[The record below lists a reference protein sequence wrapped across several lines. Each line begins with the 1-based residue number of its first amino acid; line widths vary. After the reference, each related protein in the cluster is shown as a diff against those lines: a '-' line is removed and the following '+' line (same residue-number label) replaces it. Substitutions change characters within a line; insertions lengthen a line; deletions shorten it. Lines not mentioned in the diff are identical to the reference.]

1 MVYRKITI
9 IPLPGSAGPRMA
21 VHGNINRAH
30 KGLRP
35 RFHATIRVVPSCVF
49 YSSSMTQASP
59 DQLDISGCA
68 SEPIRTPGSIQPHG
82 FMLTLSPALAVLQ
95 ASANIAHHAGLQA
108 QDVIGRQLADVIGA
122 AAMGPLAH
130 ELGNGTLGQRPAYLG
145 TVTLDNGRHF
155 DVLGHL
161 WDDLTIVEFE
171 AVDRAQPADFR
182 HLYPLITD
190 FLARVNEHA
199 SIPALTDL
207 AARHVRSVTGYGRV
221 MVYQFD
227 PSGHGR
233 VVAESKAPDYDSYLG
248 QSFPAS
254 DIPAQA
260 RALYALSP
268 IRLIQ
273 DADYAPAAL
282 VPDANPST
290 GQRNDLSFAALR
302 SVSPVHLQYMRNMG
316 TLASMSVSLMVKGQL
331 WGMISCH
338 NAQPCPVSVEKRT
351 ACEQLGQIL
360 ALCVESREDAA
371 ELQFRLDVRRIM
383 VEMLGQLTRGADF
396 VDNLGNVF
404 PELLR
409 FARAGGVA
417 IVADDRVLTYG
428 DAPDA
433 DAVRD
438 LAGWLAVRGHTEVF
452 HTDCLAD
459 AYPAAHAFTRN
470 ASGLLALPISRI
482 HQHYLLW
489 FRPELV
495 RTVEWAGNPY
505 EKAAA
510 PGAPASLSPRQSFAT
525 WRETVHGRSLPW
537 HAAEIELTVEFR
549 SALLGIAL
557 ERAEQM
563 AELAEELG
571 RANKELEAFSYS
583 VSHDLRAPLRHIVG
597 FSDLLLE
604 TSGSE
609 DAGMRLRFLKNIKE
623 SARLAGKLVD
633 DLLSFS
639 QMGRAALRPSRVDM
653 LELVHGCIDKL
664 DLEIGQRRVDW
675 HLEKL
680 PVITADASFLHL
692 AMFNLLSNA
701 VKFTA
706 GQDPAVIRV
715 WCDDTPAQTV
725 FHVADNGVGFN
736 MDYVHKLFG
745 VFQRLHRM
753 EDFQGTGIGLAN
765 VRRIIERHSGRVWA
779 DSIQGE
785 GATFSFTLPK

>member
-1 MVYRKITI
+1 MTQ
-9 IPLPGSAGPRMA
+9 PLPD
-21 VHGNINRAH
+21 H
-30 KGLRP
+30 
-35 RFHATIRVVPSCVF
+35 
-49 YSSSMTQASP
+49 
-59 DQLDISGCA
+59 LDITGCDK
-68 SEPIRTPGSIQPHG
+68 EPIRTPGSIQPHG
-82 FMLTLSPALAVLQ
+82 FMLTLSPALEVLQ
-95 ASANIAHHAGLQA
+95 ASANLAHWSGVDAQA
-108 QDVIGRQLADVIGA
+108 VLGRPLADAIGMA
-122 AAMGPLAH
+122 ASERLTL
-130 ELGNGTLGQRPAYLG
+130 ELGSGTLGQRPGYLG
-145 TVTLDNGRHF
+145 TVTLANGRHF
-155 DVLGHL
+155 DVLGHA
-161 WDDLTIVEFE
+161 WDGLIIAEFE
-171 AVDRAQPADFR
+171 TVERAQPAEFR

-199 SIPALTDL
+199 SIPALSDL

-233 VVAESKAPDYDSYLG
+233 VVAESKAPGYDSYLG

-260 RALYALSP
+260 RELYTLSP

-273 DADYAPAAL
+273 DANYEAAPL
-282 VPDANPST
+282 VPGANPVT
-290 GQRNDLSFAALR
+290 GNRNDLSFAALR

-316 TLASMSVSLMVKGQL
+316 TLASMSVSLIVKGKL
-331 WGMISCH
+331 WGLISCH
-338 NAQPCPVSVEKRT
+338 NAEPCPVSVEKRT

-360 ALCVESREDAA
+360 SLCIETREDGA

-383 VEMLGQLTRGADF
+383 VKMLGHLTKGADF
-396 VDNLGNVF
+396 LDNLSGVF

-417 IVADDRVLTYG
+417 VVVDDRILTYG
-428 DAPDA
+428 DTPDDKA
-433 DAVRD
+433 IRA
-438 LAGWLAVRGHTEVF
+438 LSTWLAVHGHTELF
-452 HTDCLAD
+452 HTNHLAG
-459 AYPAAHAFTRN
+459 AYPPASALTGV

-495 RTVEWAGNPY
+495 QTVEWAGNPH
-505 EKAAA
+505 EKQAP
-510 PGAPASLSPRQSFAT
+510 PGAPTQLSPRQSFAA
-525 WRETVHGRSLPW
+525 WRETIHGHSLPW
-537 HAAEIELTVEFR
+537 HAAEIELAIEFR

-563 AELAEELG
+563 AELAEELT

-597 FSDLLLE
+597 FSDLLIE
-604 TSGSE
+604 AAGSE
-609 DAGMRLRFLKNIKE
+609 DAAMRERFLKNIKQ

-639 QMGRAALRPSRVDM
+639 QMGRAALRPTQVDM
-653 LELVHGCIDKL
+653 TELVSGCIDKL
-664 DLEIGQRRVDW
+664 DLEIGQRKIDW
-675 HLEKL
+675 HIDRL
-680 PVITADASFLHL
+680 PTVCADPSFLHL

-701 VKFTA
+701 VKFT
-706 GQDPAVIRV
+706 GEREQAVIRV
-715 WCDDTPAQTV
+715 WHEDAGHEYL
-725 FHVADNGVGFN
+725 FHVADNGAGFN

-765 VRRIIERHSGRVWA
+765 VRRIVERHNGRVWA
-779 DSIQGE
+779 NSTPGE
-785 GATFSFTLPK
+785 GATFSFSLPKQDSSN